1 MITSA
6 GVGSG
11 IDIESIISQLMT
23 LERQPLNQLNQK
35 QSALDVQVSA
45 YGTLKSAISDLASA
59 AQEMGDSTKF
69 GQFLAQSSDEE
80 IFTATTTLGTTAENH
95 DINVLTLAEPHRMT
109 SSAYTTVDDPVGT
122 GTYSF
127 SSGST
132 SFDVTIDAT
141 NNSLTGLRDA
151 INDAVDNDGIQAS
164 ILNVDGGSRLVLTA
178 KSSGTSNTISAPAMF
193 NELNAAVDAT
203 LEVDGFMVTS
213 DSNTITDVIPGL
225 SLELKATGSAE
236 VTTERDTEGLREI
249 MDEFVTSYN
258 SLRNKLED
266 LGKDEL
272 KGESLLRNIESGL
285 RQNFFSMID
294 LGNGE
299 ETSVFN
305 LGFTFDKTGVLSIDE
320 GKLSDASTA
329 DIENFIKAF
338 TNNDNGFGSRIEN
351 SLEVYTQVD
360 GLIDGRE
367 DGLDRRSQLLDQQ
380 MERLEYRLEMA
391 ESRYRK
397 QFTAMDAMVAQLQAT
412 SSYLTS
418 QLGSLVDNN

>member
-23 LERQPLNQLNQK
+23 LERQPLNKLNQK

-59 AQEMGDSTKF
+59 ALKMGDSTKF
-69 GQFLAQSSDEE
+69 GQFVAQSSDEE

-109 SSAYTTVDDPVGT
+109 SSAYTTADDPVGT
-122 GTYSF
+122 GTYNF
-127 SSGST
+127 SSGGA
-132 SFDVTIDAT
+132 SFDVNIDAT

-151 INDAVDNDGIQAS
+151 INDAVDNDSIQAS

-178 KSSGTSNTISAPAMF
+178 KSSGTSNSISAPAMF

-249 MDEFVTSYN
+249 MDEFVSAYN
-258 SLRNKLED
+258 DLRSKLED
-266 LGKDEL
+266 LGQDEL

-305 LGFTFDKTGVLSIDE
+305 LGFTFDKTGVLSINE

-338 TNNDNGFGSRIEN
+338 TDTDNGFGSRIED
-351 SLEVYTQVD
+351 SLEVYTRVD

-367 DGLDRRSQLLDQQ
+367 DGLDRRSRSLDQQ

-418 QLGSLVDNN
+418 QLSSLVDNN

>member
-338 TNNDNGFGSRIEN
+338 TNTDNGFGSRIEN

>member
-23 LERQPLNQLNQK
+23 LERQPLNKLNQK

-45 YGTLKSAISDLASA
+45 FGTLKSAISDLASA
-59 AQEMGDSTKF
+59 ARKMGDSAKF

-109 SSAYTTVDDPVGT
+109 SAAFASADDPVGA

-127 SSGST
+127 SSGGV
-132 SFDVTIDAT
+132 SFDVTIDAS

-151 INDAVDNDGIQAS
+151 INDAVDNDSIQAS

-178 KSSGTSNTISAPAMF
+178 KSSGTVNSITAPVMF
-193 NELNAAVDAT
+193 SELNAAVDAT
-203 LEVDGFMVTS
+203 FEVDGFMVTS

-225 SLELKATGSAE
+225 SLELKSTGSAE
-236 VTTERDTEGLREI
+236 VTTERDTEGVRDI
-249 MDEFVTSYN
+249 MNEFVSAYN
-258 SLRNKLED
+258 DLRSKLED
-266 LGKDEL
+266 LGQDEL

-285 RQNFFSMID
+285 RQNFFTAID

-329 DIENFIKAF
+329 DMEKFIKAF
-338 TNNDNGFGSRIEN
+338 TDADNGFGSRIED

-367 DGLDRRSQLLDQQ
+367 DGLDRRSRLLDQQ